1 VLDLVTGTR
10 TVLVRGGSHGH
21 YVTSGHLVYTAEGT
35 LRAVPFDLT
44 RLETHGTPVT
54 VLPRLVT
61 TPRGSGDFVVAADGT
76 LAYVDAPG
84 ATAAAERT
92 LVWVDRQG
100 REEALAALPR
110 PYFQPRLSPDGTRV
124 AVAIADQENDIWVW
138 DLARQTPGRLTF
150 DPAADFAPVWTP
162 DGRRLVFFSQR
173 GREPGP
179 FWQLADGTGTAERL
193 STGAPPTGVTPDGT
207 QVLFA
212 STGNRDLTMVALDG
226 TRRVQALLQ
235 NPEVERNGVVSPD
248 GRWLAYES
256 DSSGRF
262 EIYVRPFPNVRAG
275 QWLISTAGGT
285 RPLWAPNGQELFYV
299 APGGALIARRVNP
312 REGAWSAGSPTK
324 VVDGPYA
331 TEGVRGSRTYDVS
344 TDGRRFLMIKQPVS
358 EATAPQIIVVQHWLE
373 ELKRLVPPN

>member
-1 VLDLVTGTR
+1 M
-10 TVLVRGGSHGH
+10 RGGSHAH

-44 RLETHGTPVT
+44 RLETRGTPVT

-61 TPRGSGDFVVAADGT
+61 TPRGSGDFAVAADGT

-100 REEALAALPR
+100 REEALAAPPR
-110 PYFQPRLSPDGTRV
+110 PYFHPRISPDGTRV

-138 DLARQTPGRLTF
+138 DLARQTLSRLTF

-173 GREPGP
+173 GREPGL
-179 FWQLADGTGTAERL
+179 FRQLADGTGTAERL
-193 STGAPPTGVTPDGT
+193 ATGAPTSAVTPDGT
-207 QVLFA
+207 HVLFA
-212 STGNRDLTMVALDG
+212 PTGNQDLAMVALDG
-226 TRRVQALLQ
+226 TRRVQPLL
-235 NPEVERNGVVSPD
+235 NHPSVERNGIVSPD

-262 EIYVRPFPNVRAG
+262 EIYVRPFPNVDAG

-285 RPLWAPNGQELFYV
+285 RPLWAPKTRELFYV
-299 APGGALIARRVNP
+299 APGGALMASRVDARDGVWR
-312 REGAWSAGSPTK
+312 AASPTK

-331 TEGVRGSRTYDVS
+331 TEGVRDRRTYDVS
-344 TDGRRFLMIKQPVS
+344 PDGRRFLVIKRS
-358 EATAPQIIVVQHWLE
+358 ANEATAPQIIVVQHWLE
-373 ELKRLVPPN
+373 ELKRLVPIH